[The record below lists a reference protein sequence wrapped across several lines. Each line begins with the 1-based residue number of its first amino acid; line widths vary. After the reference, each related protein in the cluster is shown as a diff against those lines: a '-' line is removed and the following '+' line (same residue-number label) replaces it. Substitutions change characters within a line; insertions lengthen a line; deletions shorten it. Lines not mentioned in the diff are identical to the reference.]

1 MFSLSKNK
9 RFLGVALVLA
19 VSLSICSC
27 SGSDS
32 SSPSNQARVLYAV
45 DKVRVN
51 LAAQLG
57 NEVPSLNL
65 IIQTVN
71 ETIFVSASNT
81 SDQAITKNTYFRF
94 ASNTKNFTA
103 AAILKM
109 HQDGWLDIADRIIE
123 TIPGSN
129 IAYVPDT
136 SNWGVPYKD
145 EITIEQLLQHS
156 AGVYDVDNDVVPGCD
171 DMSYTEYMTLKDPK
185 HQFTAEELVA
195 QAAIN
200 QLSYF
205 VPGDGYHY
213 SNTGYSMLGEIIARV
228 YSFHSDGPKTYTDYL
243 KGNITGG
250 ASPVPLDMGFPYL
263 AADQL
268 LPDPHVCGT
277 IYTEGGTEVICDANM
292 SAQVAEGN
300 GYGTMNQM
308 NRYIHSLMRGQ
319 NVLQEETVSLMQHD
333 FSKSKP
339 SYALGCEYRENLGYG
354 HNGARV
360 GNLALMAYNPDTEV
374 SVVVYLPLWD
384 LSNGTESFMLC
395 FQAMY
400 DAAYAALETLGY
412 PGKPD

>member
-1 MFSLSKNK
+1 MFILSKNK
-9 RFLGVALVLA
+9 CFLGVVLVLA
-19 VSLSICSC
+19 VMLLICSC

-32 SSPSNQARVLYAV
+32 DSPSNQAKVLSAV
-45 DKVRVN
+45 NEVRGN
-51 LAAQLG
+51 LAAELG

-71 ETIFVSASNT
+71 ETIFVSASDT
-81 SDQAITKNTYFRF
+81 WDQAITKDTYFRF

-103 AAILKM
+103 TAILKM
-109 HQDGWLDIADRIIE
+109 HQDGWLDITDRIVE
-123 TIPGSN
+123 TIPDSN

-136 SNWGVPYKD
+136 SNWDVPYKD
-145 EITIEQLLQHS
+145 DITIEQLLQHS

-171 DMSYTEYMTLKDPK
+171 GMSYTEYMTLKDPN
-185 HQFTAEELVA
+185 HHFTAEELVD

-228 YSFHSDGPKTYTDYL
+228 YSFHSDGPETYTDYL
-243 KGNITGG
+243 KENITGG
-250 ASPVPLDMGFPYL
+250 TSPMPLEMGFPYL
-263 AADQL
+263 TTDQL

-277 IYTEGGTEVICDANM
+277 IYTEGGTAVYCDVNM

-300 GYGTMNQM
+300 GYGTISHM
-308 NRYIHSLMRGQ
+308 NRYIRSLMSGR
-319 NVLQEETVSLMQHD
+319 NVLQKETVSLMQHD
-333 FSKSKP
+333 VSKSNP

-384 LSNGTESFMLC
+384 LSNGMESFMFC